1 MIEEAEEEGLKG
13 FVAFLDSKRTA
24 RHPFR
29 VYVIPSV
36 ATKNLSFASILHVTE
51 QGV

>member
-1 MIEEAEEEGLKG
+1 MIEEAEEEG

-29 VYVIPSV
+29 VHVIPSV